1 MTYDYIVISMHSM
14 FLQCKPMRLSSSFL
28 RSVSVMLKISKVLL
42 KVESIYD
49 VIQVEA
55 SATSDVKVIKLLG
68 FFFLLIF

>member
-1 MTYDYIVISMHSM
+1 M

-55 SATSDVKVIKLLG
+55 SATSDVKLIQLLG

>member
-1 MTYDYIVISMHSM
+1 
-14 FLQCKPMRLSSSFL
+14 
-28 RSVSVMLKISKVLL
+28 MLKISKVLL

-55 SATSDVKVIKLLG
+55 SATSDIKMIQLLG